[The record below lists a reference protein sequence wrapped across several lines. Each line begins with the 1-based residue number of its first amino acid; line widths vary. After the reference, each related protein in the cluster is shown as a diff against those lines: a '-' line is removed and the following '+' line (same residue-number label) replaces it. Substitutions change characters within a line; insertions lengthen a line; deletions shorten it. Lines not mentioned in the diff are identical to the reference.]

1 MPIQPFQTNLPVAAT
16 TVIGRS
22 AALHQL
28 RDFFRTY
35 RAITLTGPGGI
46 GKTTLAL
53 ELARSLFPAFNGDC
67 WLVDVISLSDPDRVP
82 SMVAHVLGLKLSGE
96 QISPESVA
104 RAIGGKKLLLVLDNC
119 EHVVD
124 AAARLAETLVRLC
137 PTISIVATSR
147 ESLRIEG
154 EHVYRV
160 PPLDVPG
167 LNGKDSDNVLG
178 HSAVQLFLA
187 RAMAVDSDFSAHGE
201 NLRAMGD
208 ICRRLDGIPLAI
220 EFAAARAAIL
230 GPDLVLSRLDE
241 RFGLLAGGRRTAL
254 PRHQTLRATLDW
266 SYELLPE
273 QERCL
278 LRRLGIFPAGFT
290 LEAANALMSD
300 QSHATSVTLE
310 LIANLIAKS
319 LVTLDGSASSGR
331 WRLLETIRAYAL
343 EILAENGETEQVAL
357 RCAEFRRRTA

>member
-1 MPIQPFQTNLPVAAT
+1 
-16 TVIGRS
+16 
-22 AALHQL
+22 
-28 RDFFRTY
+28 
-35 RAITLTGPGGI
+35 
-46 GKTTLAL
+46 
-53 ELARSLFPAFNGDC
+53 
-67 WLVDVISLSDPDRVP
+67 
-82 SMVAHVLGLKLSGE
+82 
-96 QISPESVA
+96 
-104 RAIGGKKLLLVLDNC
+104 
-119 EHVVD
+119 
-124 AAARLAETLVRLC
+124 
-137 PTISIVATSR
+137 
-147 ESLRIEG
+147 
-154 EHVYRV
+154 
-160 PPLDVPG
+160 
-167 LNGKDSDNVLG
+167 
-178 HSAVQLFLA
+178 
-187 RAMAVDSDFSAHGE
+187 MA
-201 NLRAMGD
+201 D

-241 RFGLLAGGRRTAL
+241 RFGLLTGGRRTAL

-273 QERCL
+273 PERCL

-310 LIANLIAKS
+310 QIANLIAKS
-319 LVTLDGSASSGR
+319 LVTLDASPSSGR